1 MTESG
6 AVFLGIFQMNT
17 KIRNIMTWNIMQN
30 GSGMHGMQNVKYCTD
45 FASKSCAQRID
56 RTFGIF
62 QSLIYIGHLLYLSF
76 LDLPRTESG
85 AGKSESGLDCVNLN
99 PIWKAELLI
108 IPIPALCHTRISAQI
123 NKWIFNWNLIENIN
137 RMNGIWVEY
146 NWNESNVCSLK
157 RLLRA
162 ESSGPCCCTPCTV

>member
-1 MTESG
+1 
-6 AVFLGIFQMNT
+6 
-17 KIRNIMTWNIMQN
+17 
-30 GSGMHGMQNVKYCTD
+30 MHGMRNVKYCTD
-45 FASKSCAQRID
+45 FASKLCAQRID

-62 QSLIYIGHLLYLSF
+62 LSLIFIGPLLYLSF

-123 NKWIFNWNLIENIN
+123 NK
-137 RMNGIWVEY
+137 
-146 NWNESNVCSLK
+146 
-157 RLLRA
+157 
-162 ESSGPCCCTPCTV
+162 

>member
-1 MTESG
+1 
-6 AVFLGIFQMNT
+6 
-17 KIRNIMTWNIMQN
+17 MTWNIMQN
-30 GSGMHGMQNVKYCTD
+30 GSGMHGMRNVKYCTD

-123 NKWIFNWNLIENIN
+123 NK
-137 RMNGIWVEY
+137 
-146 NWNESNVCSLK
+146 
-157 RLLRA
+157 
-162 ESSGPCCCTPCTV
+162 